1 MFIVKIFALTL
12 LALVGLFMYLTAN
25 VILMRRKHQEPYTHQ
40 HKEREF
46 MAAVSAQR
54 NFIDYTVMSLLL
66 IYLCV
71 QYYVANWLIMLLCLS
86 LVVGRFSHAYGIL
99 IAEQHKPMNLLPRQV
114 GMTLTLL
121 VIILSTLIFLGKVL
135 MH

>member
-25 VILMRRKHQEPYTHQ
+25 VILMRRKYQEPYAHFRQ
-40 HKEREF
+40 EREF
-46 MAAVSAQR
+46 MAAISAQR

-71 QYYVANWLIMLLCLS
+71 QYYVANWLLILLCLM
-86 LVVGRFSHAYGIL
+86 LLAGRYCHAYGIL
-99 IAEQHKPMNLLPRQV
+99 HAEQQKPMNLRPRQI

-121 VIILSTLIFLGKVL
+121 VIVLSSLIFLGKVL